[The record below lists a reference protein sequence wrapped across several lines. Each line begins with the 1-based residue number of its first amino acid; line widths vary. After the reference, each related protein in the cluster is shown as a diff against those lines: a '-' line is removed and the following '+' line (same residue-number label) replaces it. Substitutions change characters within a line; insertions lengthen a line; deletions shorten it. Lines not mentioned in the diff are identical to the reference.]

1 MKGKIILTA
10 SAVLLV
16 ALGIVLNF
24 MPQEAAA
31 ALGIAAAPATTALTQ
46 VLASALLGMGFIN
59 WFSRANRIGGI
70 YARPLA
76 LGNFLL
82 FGSSALSLGRTFSA
96 HHDAR
101 IIGAATAVFAVL
113 ALAFCWLI
121 FFADPLADQ
130 STPRARD

>member
-1 MKGKIILTA
+1 MNGKIVLTA
-10 SAVLLV
+10 SAVLLIT
-16 ALGIVLNF
+16 LGVVLNF
-24 MPQEAAA
+24 IPQEAAA
-31 ALGIAAAPATTALTQ
+31 ALGIAVAPVTTALTQ
-46 VLASALLGMGFIN
+46 VLASALLGMGFID

-101 IIGAATAVFAVL
+101 IIGIAAAVFALL

-121 FFADPLADQ
+121 FFADPLAAE
-130 STPRARD
+130 SRPPARD